1 MRNHGRKVSGECLF
15 DFGLSAP
22 DTRGVC
28 TTRETLTEMLCDERE
43 TGASKTSYKFCCQ
56 SESWMANVLTV
67 FRRVSSKIA
76 CASAESYL
84 YLSDPRMVRRCVKA
98 STQILESDLHVRGRR
113 LGLMK
118 QVSGVGAVLCS
129 R

>member
-1 MRNHGRKVSGECLF
+1 MRNHGRKVSEKCLF

-28 TTRETLTEMLCDERE
+28 TTRETLTEMLCDEGE
-43 TGASKTSYKFCCQ
+43 TGASKTSHKFCCQ
-56 SESWMANVLTV
+56 SELWMANVLTV

-76 CASAESYL
+76 CASTESYL
-84 YLSDPRMVRRCVKA
+84 HLSDPRMVRRCVKA
-98 STQILESDLHVRGRR
+98 STQILELDLLIRGKN

-118 QVSGVGAVLCS
+118 
-129 R
+129 